1 MIIRILAGVIIGF
14 IVYLTSYL
22 CNLIMD
28 ADAYLNSEEHNGMTK
43 ARRQRIERRTINN
56 EDYSD
61 L

>member
-1 MIIRILAGVIIGF
+1 MISRILAGIIIGF

-28 ADAYLNSEEHNGMTK
+28 ADAYLNSEEHNEMTK